1 MDEQAES
8 ARDDEV
14 RTRTSRTTR
23 NANGERGVDASSAVS
38 ASVAS
43 SSASLAAAPD
53 AFAKSDASAQIARAQ
68 QAVPNPN
75 GAGAVLGLIRSG
87 SAVTRTQ
94 IMQVT
99 GLSRSTVA
107 LRLDALLAAG
117 YIAPAAAESSTG
129 GRPPGS
135 FQINPY
141 AGVMLLAAIGAANMH
156 LAVADMHGT
165 VLVREHDAIDVAL
178 GPERVLGRVASL
190 FETLLKKAGQSAARV
205 KGIGIGVPGP
215 VEFAEGR
222 VVRPP
227 IMTGWDG
234 YRVADFFASRCY
246 TCPVLVDKDVNL
258 MALGEHR
265 AGWSDTSH
273 MLFVKVST
281 GIGAGM
287 IMNHAL
293 QRGAHGGAGDLGHL
307 YVGHLVP
314 GEPKLC
320 RCGNYG
326 CLEAYAAGWAI
337 CRHLN
342 ESGHAAQTARDAA
355 DLAQR
360 GVREAVEQM
369 QNAGRLLGETIAMAV
384 SLLNPSLVVLGGEL
398 GTRQSDM
405 LAAVRETVYRR
416 SLPLATRHVQIVN
429 SVLGADAGLLG
440 AAHLV
445 SDALFAPSVVDAA
458 IGQPA

>member
-1 MDEQAES
+1 MVLTTDGSTQLAQAPP
-8 ARDDEV
+8 
-14 RTRTSRTTR
+14 
-23 NANGERGVDASSAVS
+23 
-38 ASVAS
+38 
-43 SSASLAAAPD
+43 AAP
-53 AFAKSDASAQIARAQ
+53 S
-68 QAVPNPN
+68 PN
-75 GAGAVLGLIRSG
+75 GPGAILALIRSG
-87 SAVTRTQ
+87 RAITRTQ
-94 IMQVT
+94 IMRTT

-117 YIAPAAAESSTG
+117 YISAAALENSTG

-135 FQINPY
+135 FQIDPA
-141 AGVMLLAAIGAANMH
+141 AGVMLLAAIGAGSMQ
-156 LAVADMHGT
+156 LAVTDMHGA
-165 VLVREHDAIDVAL
+165 LLARDQGAIDVAQGPQKVLGTIAARFDSLLVQARSGRNGRPARTEL
-178 GPERVLGRVASL
+178 GPRAQR
-190 FETLLKKAGQSAARV
+190 TLRATV

-215 VEFAEGR
+215 VEFAQGR

-234 YRVADFFASRCY
+234 YRVADFFAKDY
-246 TCPVLVDKDVNL
+246 ACPVLVDKDVNL

-265 AGWSDTSH
+265 AGWPDAAH

-281 GIGAGM
+281 GIGAGV
-287 IMNHAL
+287 IMDHVL

-307 YVGHLVP
+307 YVGHLVA
-314 GEPKLC
+314 GEPLLC

-337 CRHLN
+337 CRRLKQA
-342 ESGHAAQTARDAA
+342 GHHADTVRDAA
-355 DLAQR
+355 DLAQQ

-369 QNAGRLLGETIAMAV
+369 QEAGRLLGETIAVAV
-384 SLLNPSLVVLGGEL
+384 SLFNPSLVVLGGEL

-429 SVLGADAGLLG
+429 SRLGADAGLLG

-445 SDALFAPSVVDAA
+445 SDALFAPQVVDEA
-458 IGQPA
+458 IGQWA

>member
-1 MDEQAES
+1 MDELTDTDVALSRSQ
-8 ARDDEV
+8 
-14 RTRTSRTTR
+14 RTVPGL
-23 NANGERGVDASSAVS
+23 NG
-38 ASVAS
+38 
-43 SSASLAAAPD
+43 P
-53 AFAKSDASAQIARAQ
+53 
-68 QAVPNPN
+68 
-75 GAGAVLGLIRSG
+75 GAVLALIRSG
-87 SAVTRTQ
+87 AAVTRTQ
-94 IMQVT
+94 IMQMT

-107 LRLDALLAAG
+107 ARLDALLGAG

-129 GRPPGS
+129 GRPPGA
-135 FQINPY
+135 FQINPH
-141 AGVMLLAAIGAANMH
+141 AGLMLLAAIGAANMQ
-156 LAVADMHGT
+156 LAVADMHGR
-165 VLVREHDAIDVAL
+165 LLAREHDVIDVAQ
-178 GPERVLGRVASL
+178 GPERVLGHVASI
-190 FETLLKKAGQSAARV
+190 FEALLERIGTSSAHV

-234 YRVADFFASRCY
+234 YRVADFFASTY
-246 TCPVLVDKDVNL
+246 ACPVLVDKDVNL
-258 MALGEHR
+258 MAIGEHR

-281 GIGAGM
+281 GIGAGI

-307 YVGHLVP
+307 YIGHLVP
-314 GEPKLC
+314 GEPRLC

-337 CRHLN
+337 CRHL
-342 ESGHAAQTARDAA
+342 EASGHVAPTVRDAA

-360 GVREAVEQM
+360 GVREAVDQM

-429 SVLGADAGLLG
+429 SVLGVDAGLLG

-445 SDALFAPSVVDAA
+445 SDALFAPQVVDDA
-458 IGQPA
+458 IGQWA